1 MTEVL
6 PRRHD
11 VDGTTVADRQC
22 MTSMRRWRWCL
33 YWHVGS
39 VVLVRE
45 QRQQSRQREKKWAIK
60 NDGQHFIP
68 WNVKNHTATTMRTPL
83 AGRLYSCTRPEDEKQ
98 CQQLIAQWYSPSPC
112 AQQASA
118 NGIMVWCCGW
128 SRRKKM
134 RGRGAML
141 MVAFALL
148 CRAFAKKQ
156 NKSCV
161 SLSVVRVR
169 IKISAWPK

>member
-1 MTEVL
+1 
-6 PRRHD
+6 
-11 VDGTTVADRQC
+11 
-22 MTSMRRWRWCL
+22 
-33 YWHVGS
+33 
-39 VVLVRE
+39 
-45 QRQQSRQREKKWAIK
+45 
-60 NDGQHFIP
+60 
-68 WNVKNHTATTMRTPL
+68 MRTPL

-118 NGIMVWCCGW
+118 NGIMVCCCGW
-128 SRRKKM
+128 LRRKIM
-134 RGRGAML
+134 RGGASNADGCFCL
-141 MVAFALL
+141 ALRLL

-169 IKISAWPK
+169 IKIESESLSPKVPIAKEKIFSSFLS